1 MGSITIRRLDDD
13 LKERL
18 RQRAARHGR
27 SMEDE
32 VREVLRTTLAMEA
45 GEPDNLAKRIQA
57 RFAPLG
63 GVELDLPERES
74 TREPPEF

>member
-1 MGSITIRRLDDD
+1 MGSITIRRLNDD
-13 LKERL
+13 LKQRL

-32 VREVLRTTLAMEA
+32 VRELLRVTLAMEA
-45 GEPDNLAKRIQA
+45 GEPENLAERIQA

-63 GVELDLPERES
+63 GVNLELPERELV
-74 TREPPEF
+74 RKPPEF